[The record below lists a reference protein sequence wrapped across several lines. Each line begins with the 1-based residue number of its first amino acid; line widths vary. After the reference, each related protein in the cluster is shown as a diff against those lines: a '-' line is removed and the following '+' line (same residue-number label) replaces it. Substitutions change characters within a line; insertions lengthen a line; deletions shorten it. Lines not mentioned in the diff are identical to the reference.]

1 MSVPYSDPTSLLEAS
16 AADVATAPTSS
27 AADSAV
33 GSPPG
38 ALQLRPRGSNQV
50 GLRQYNERVLLQ
62 AIRLNGELPKADLAR
77 LTHLSTQTVSLIIN
91 RLLDD
96 GLLIKREPV
105 RGRIGQPS
113 VPIALNPDGAFSV
126 GVKIARRSL
135 DVLLIDFTGQ
145 VRQRASLSYEFPDPL
160 TLFDDLARMLERICA
175 PLGDLQERVTG
186 LGVAAPL
193 SLGGWQSLLGVPD
206 DKARRWDEIDLTAR
220 LREITALPIHVVK
233 DTAAACVAELVA
245 GRGRSLKSYLYLFM
259 DTFVGGGLVIDSHL
273 FGGERGNAGAVGSMP
288 LLGAQ
293 PGVAPAQV
301 LSAAALLALE
311 RRYSAAGLAVDA
323 ANDARALEPPWNV
336 HTREWLK
343 GAAQAMALAITN
355 CACLLD
361 IGDVIVDGVFSRD
374 LQSRLIAEIENA
386 LDAHS
391 WEGVTRPSVLSGTIG
406 SDARALGGALLP
418 LYAAFAPDP
427 EVFLKGAP
435 PSSAGRHTA

>member
-1 MSVPYSDPTSLLEAS
+1 MSSPYTDRSDRTEPDVVALEATEP
-16 AADVATAPTSS
+16 ATA
-27 AADSAV
+27 
-33 GSPPG
+33 PPG

-62 AIRLNGELPKADLAR
+62 AIRLHGELPKADLAR
-77 LTHLSTQTVSLIIN
+77 LTHLSTQTVSLIVN
-91 RLLDD
+91 RLLED

-126 GVKIARRSL
+126 GVKIGRRSM
-135 DVLLIDFTGQ
+135 DVLLVDFTGQ
-145 VRQRASLSYEFPDPL
+145 VRERASLSYEFPDPL
-160 TLFDDLARMLERICA
+160 TLFDALAQRVA
-175 PLGDLQERVTG
+175 QVSSPLGALQDRITG
-186 LGVAAPL
+186 MGVAAPL

-206 DKARRWDEIDLTAR
+206 EQARRWDEIDLAAR
-220 LREITALPIHVVK
+220 LRELTTLPVHLVK

-245 GRGRSLKSYLYLFM
+245 GRGRSLRSYLYLFM

-273 FGGERGNAGAVGSMP
+273 FGGDRGNAGAVGSMP
-288 LLGAQ
+288 LLGGAGIG
-293 PGVAPAQV
+293 GVGGAPAQV
-301 LSAAALLALE
+301 LSTAALLTLE
-311 RRYSAAGLAVDA
+311 RRYAAAGLPVDA
-323 ANDARALEPPWNV
+323 AADARALEPPWSP
-336 HTREWLK
+336 HTREWIK

-386 LDAHS
+386 LDTHS
-391 WEGVTRPSVLSGTIG
+391 WEGVIRPAVLSGTIG
-406 SDARALGGALLP
+406 ADARALGGALLP
-418 LYAAFAPDP
+418 LYATFAPDP

-435 PSSAGRHTA
+435 GSSRIAA